1 MDSLNLRPGSQ
12 ARIRAANPVHNQ
24 TEFNDLFDQAKD
36 IIA

>member
-12 ARIRAANPVHNQ
+12 AKIGAANPVHNQ
-24 TEFNDLFDQAKD
+24 MEFNDLFNQAKD